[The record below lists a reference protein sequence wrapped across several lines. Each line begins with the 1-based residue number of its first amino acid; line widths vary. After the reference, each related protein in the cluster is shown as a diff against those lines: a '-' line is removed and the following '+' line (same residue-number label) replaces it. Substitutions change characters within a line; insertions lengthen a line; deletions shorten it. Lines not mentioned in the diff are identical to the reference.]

1 MDLGL
6 EGKVALVTG
15 AGSQIGFGKAIALSL
30 AKEGCDIIAADIDIE
45 GAKQTAAEV
54 EALGRK
60 AIAVK
65 ADVTKRSDVQEAT
78 KTSIDT
84 FGKIDI
90 LVNNAGGCSPMKPFL
105 EKTEEEWDYDL
116 NVNLK
121 SVLYCTAEIMPKM
134 VERSSGKII
143 NITSGAGID
152 GGMNT
157 SIYSAAKGGV
167 ISFTK
172 CVAKEAARAGINMN
186 LVSPGPADTGFAKQ
200 APPGMMEMM
209 VKMIPLG
216 RVTVPQDIA
225 NAVVFLASDAAS
237 DIVGQTLIVTGN
249 VNP

>member
-1 MDLGL
+1 MELGL

-30 AKEGCDIIAADIDIE
+30 AKEGCDIVAADIDLE

-60 AIAVK
+60 SIALK
-65 ADVTKRSDVQEAT
+65 ADVTSLAEVQDMT
-78 KTSIDT
+78 KTILAK

-105 EKTEEEWDYDL
+105 EKTEEEWDYDI
-116 NVNLK
+116 NVNLR
-121 SVLYCTAEIMPKM
+121 SVLNCTAAIMPGM
-134 VERSSGKII
+134 VERNSGKII

-167 ISFTK
+167 IAFSK
-172 CVAKEAARAGINMN
+172 CVAKEAARSGINMN
-186 LVSPGPADTGFAKQ
+186 LVSPGPANTGFAKN
-200 APPGMMEMM
+200 APPGMMERMA
-209 VKMIPLG
+209 KMIPIG
-216 RVTVPQDIA
+216 RVTETQDIA
-225 NAVVFLASDAAS
+225 NAVVFLASDVSS